1 MSSDSH
7 LSLIL
12 NATAKVT
19 EITETLNDDELLLK
33 LNSEM
38 QDAVLWVTV
47 YVGIEAVLGFFGNL
61 LVIYVF
67 FFRYQVCNFRY
78 FVLCLALIDFVSCVT
93 TVPGEIITQ
102 TYWYIY
108 PSRYLCKAKSFFNVF
123 TISAE
128 AFCLFTIAVDRYL
141 KVCHPFGKQIT
152 PLSAKVLCCV
162 IYLAATFLAI
172 PTAVFWGS
180 FTTHK
185 LYMDRNITVTVC
197 EKTNSS

>member
-123 TISAE
+123 E
-128 AFCLFTIAVDRYL
+128 AF
-141 KVCHPFGKQIT
+141 
-152 PLSAKVLCCV
+152 S
-162 IYLAATFLAI
+162 
-172 PTAVFWGS
+172 
-180 FTTHK
+180 
-185 LYMDRNITVTVC
+185 
-197 EKTNSS
+197 